1 MQIVRVAHWILSFL
15 MILLGTIHSLMAF
28 HCRDLDEG
36 TLWFL
41 GAGIAII
48 FAGLFNVLFLL
59 INATPVRIIT
69 LIVNIVVTGLFV
81 FALKV
86 LFGSQVYI
94 GIALFGISSILVLY
108 QKKIAK
114 AQ

>member
-1 MQIVRVAHWILSFL
+1 MQIVRVAHWILSVL

-48 FAGLFNVLFLL
+48 PVVPVL
-59 INATPVRIIT
+59 P
-69 LIVNIVVTGLFV
+69 TG
-81 FALKV
+81 ANRNCR
-86 LFGSQVYI
+86 
-94 GIALFGISSILVLY
+94 
-108 QKKIAK
+108 
-114 AQ
+114 